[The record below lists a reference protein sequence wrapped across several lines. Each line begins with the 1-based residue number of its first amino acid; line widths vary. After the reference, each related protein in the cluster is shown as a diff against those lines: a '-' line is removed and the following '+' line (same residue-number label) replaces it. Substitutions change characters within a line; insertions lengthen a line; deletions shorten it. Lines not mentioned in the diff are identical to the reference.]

1 MTAFSLCFCAYKKRA
16 LVAEKIGNIK
26 FSMKYR
32 PQRTLPKKRNK
43 HSQKIPEV
51 CDN

>member
-16 LVAEKIGNIK
+16 LAAEKIGNIK

-32 PQRTLPKKRNK
+32 PQRTLPKKTKQTQPKNTGSLR
-43 HSQKIPEV
+43 
-51 CDN
+51 